1 MTALTATAAA
11 TEAHV
16 TVATIRAWCRNG
28 VVAATKT
35 AGRWVIDTV
44 SLARRLEIGA
54 RRRARNITCVQ
65 PNVENMPANRR
76 GSNAMWDDTMREH
89 HASLMAGEYYRYD
102 DSEGDAYEIIRKYGR
117 WDDPENCTDE
127 DLKRRFG
134 KNWLPVVTVIRQA
147 AALTREQAERMA
159 TPAPM
164 AEHELDWYIEKVEE
178 ATGRDLDTDPLW
190 DVVGEAGDEATDPM
204 WTKGDTYW
212 QNRMA
217 YLAVL
222 MAATLGDEI
231 PEKLHS
237 QMTETWNAA
246 F

>member
-11 TEAHV
+11 TEAQV
-16 TVATIRAWCRNG
+16 TVATIRAWCRKG
-28 VVAATKT
+28 VIAATKN

-54 RRRARNITCVQ
+54 RRETCKITCVQ
-65 PNVENMPANRR
+65 PTVENMPANRR
-76 GSNAMWDDTMREH
+76 GLNAMWDEH
-89 HASLMAGEYYRYD
+89 LQKHHNHLISRRNEID
-102 DSEGDAYEIIRKYGR
+102 DLEERAKEIIAQYGN
-117 WDDPENCTDE
+117 WDDPDSCTDD
-127 DLKRRFG
+127 DLERRFG
-134 KNWLPVVTVIRQA
+134 ENWRAVATVIQQA
-147 AALTREQAERMA
+147 AALTRDQAEKMA
-159 TPAPM
+159 TPVPL

-204 WTKGDTYW
+204 WEKGDTYW

-217 YLAVL
+217 YLAAL